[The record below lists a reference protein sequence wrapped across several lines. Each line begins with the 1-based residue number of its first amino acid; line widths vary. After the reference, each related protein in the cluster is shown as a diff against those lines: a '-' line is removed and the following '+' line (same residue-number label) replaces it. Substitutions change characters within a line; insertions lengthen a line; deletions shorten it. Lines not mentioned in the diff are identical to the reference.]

1 MSDYYLGT
9 MCGTSLDAFDVS
21 VLKTS
26 KANFKVIGFKSY
38 KIDDDLRKKLRNQ
51 ITKKSV
57 NLKLD
62 DEVSKYV
69 SRCVN
74 KILTSYKINKKNIRA
89 IGYCGI
95 TLNHNPAKKKSL
107 YIGNPDLIR
116 ELTDINVVANFRQSD
131 IDFGGQGAP
140 LTGYFQHYLSNVYK
154 KKLAFLNLGGF
165 ANIMIWN
172 KNQAISYD
180 TGPANY
186 LIDTWCRTKFKRT
199 FDKSGKLA
207 QKGEINNEFL
217 KSMMKDHYFLAKP
230 PKSTGFER
238 FNLEWIMKH
247 KRKVRGI
254 KNIDVLATLTY
265 LTISTVSI
273 ELSKST
279 TNNSQL
285 YIYGGGVKNTTVTEG
300 ILNQIN
306 MRRLKKIGN
315 GIDEKNFESACFAW
329 LALKRLNRK
338 VFIKSNITG
347 REKNGLLGDVF

>member
-1 MSDYYLGT
+1 
-9 MCGTSLDAFDVS
+9 
-21 VLKTS
+21 
-26 KANFKVIGFKSY
+26 
-38 KIDDDLRKKLRNQ
+38 
-51 ITKKSV
+51 
-57 NLKLD
+57 
-62 DEVSKYV
+62 
-69 SRCVN
+69 
-74 KILTSYKINKKNIRA
+74 
-89 IGYCGI
+89 
-95 TLNHNPAKKKSL
+95 
-107 YIGNPDLIR
+107 
-116 ELTDINVVANFRQSD
+116 
-131 IDFGGQGAP
+131 
-140 LTGYFQHYLSNVYK
+140 
-154 KKLAFLNLGGF
+154 
-165 ANIMIWN
+165 MIWN

-347 REKNGLLGDVF
+347 RKKNGPLGDVF

>member
-1 MSDYYLGT
+1 ML
-9 MCGTSLDAFDVS
+9 
-21 VLKTS
+21 
-26 KANFKVIGFKSY
+26 NKV
-38 KIDDDLRKKLRNQ
+38 
-51 ITKKSV
+51 
-57 NLKLD
+57 
-62 DEVSKYV
+62 
-69 SRCVN
+69 
-74 KILTSYKINKKNIRA
+74 
-89 IGYCGI
+89 
-95 TLNHNPAKKKSL
+95 KKSL
-107 YIGNPDLIR
+107 GQNFLQDKNIINYITDAVNIDEASNIIEIGPGTGNLTEALITKNPKS
-116 ELTDINVVANFRQSD
+116 LTVIEKDRD
-131 IDFGGQGAP
+131 
-140 LTGYFQHYLSNVYK
+140 LSN
-154 KKLAFLNLGGF
+154 LLN
-165 ANIMIWN
+165 
-172 KNQAISYD
+172 S
-180 TGPANY
+180 
-186 LIDTWCRTKFKRT
+186 KFN
-199 FDKSGKLA
+199 DKIRV
-207 QKGEINNEFL
+207 INNDFL

-230 PKSTGFER
+230 PKSTGFEK

-279 TNNSQL
+279 KNNSQL

-347 REKNGLLGDVF
+347 REKNGLLGDIF